1 MNARRIAGPVAA
13 CLLAVCAALACRQPG
28 PNGDPKM
35 PPNTPLPDVDP
46 KDDEPKTNNPTP
58 AMGDAG

>member
-1 MNARRIAGPVAA
+1 MNARTIVGPVVAF
-13 CLLAVCAALACRQPG
+13 LLVVGAALACRQPQ

-46 KDDEPKTNNPTP
+46 TNDEPKTDPTP
-58 AMGDAG
+58 ATADAG